1 MGAFPEGVKE
11 GVLGNAWDWRMTG
24 YAVLYCGVMVCIGL
38 VTLRAYGVEDRF
50 LQRLWADV
58 DQSNRR

>member
-1 MGAFPEGVKE
+1 
-11 GVLGNAWDWRMTG
+11 LGDAGDWRMIKN
-24 YAVLYCGVMVCIGL
+24 AVLIGRAMLCCIVVGVCIGL